1 MDLSFGMIQ
10 FPSQKYL
17 ESIGPSHPRRHLPA
31 TGASHGGDFPVESQ
45 VLLDRFVALTGI
57 HLHNVAAC
65 GNALPVGVVVACV
78 GQNS

>member
-1 MDLSFGMIQ
+1 MELSSGMIQ

-17 ESIGPSHPRRHLPA
+17 ESIGPSHPRHLPA
-31 TGASHGGDFPVESQ
+31 TGASHGGDFLVGSQ
-45 VLLDRFVALTGI
+45 VLLDRFVALLAGV
-57 HLHNVAAC
+57 HLYDVAAC

>member
-17 ESIGPSHPRRHLPA
+17 ESIGPSHPRHLPA
-31 TGASHGGDFPVESQ
+31 AGASHGGDFLVGSQ
-45 VLLDRFVALTGI
+45 VLLDRFVALTGV
-57 HLHNVAAC
+57 HLYDVAAC